1 MLRASFQN
9 IQATIIDNIQNA
21 TEDIRIAIA
30 WFTNKELLG
39 ELIEKINTGVK
50 CTVLVSDDI
59 INKRLKIEAIES
71 HGGELKIIPTIG
83 NRFLHEKFAI
93 FDNKILITGSYNY
106 TYNAEFNNFESIIIT
121 DDIKLIQ
128 QYSIRFKNIYTSAKI
143 FEQRN
148 LISKLSDGISVSES
162 ILEKREQDLKDEL
175 LHSLVECKKLNID
188 LNYSGIYDLIEKYG
202 AIGTPKRL
210 IATGIHNIQSG
221 FVKLALHQRLDL
233 TFEYIITKEKYK
245 SLFDDKTISDAQKRL
260 ASKK

>member
-1 MLRASFQN
+1 MQRASFQN
-9 IQATIIDNIQNA
+9 IQSTIIEAIQVS

-30 WFTNKELLG
+30 WFTNKEILG
-39 ELIEKINTGVK
+39 EIIEKIINGVK
-50 CTVLVSDDI
+50 CTVLISDDK
-59 INKRLKIEAIES
+59 INKRLNLES
-71 HGGELKIIPTIG
+71 ITNHGGELKIIPTID

-106 TYNAEFNNFESIIIT
+106 TYNAEYSNYESIIIT
-121 DDIKLIQ
+121 DDSKLIH
-128 QYSIRFKNIYTSAKI
+128 QYNIRFKKIHESAKA
-143 FEQRN
+143 FEHKN
-148 LISKLSDGISVSES
+148 LNAQLSDGISVTEG

-175 LHSLVECKKLNID
+175 LQSLAECKKLNID
-188 LNYSGIYDLIEKYG
+188 LNYSGINDLIEKYG